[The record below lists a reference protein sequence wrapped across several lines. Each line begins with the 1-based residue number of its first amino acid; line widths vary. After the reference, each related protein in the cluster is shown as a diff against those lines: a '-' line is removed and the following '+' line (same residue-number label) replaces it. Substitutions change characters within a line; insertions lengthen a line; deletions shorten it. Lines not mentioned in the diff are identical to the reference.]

1 MGTRK
6 DQRTDAV
13 FPVRIWGMDSDGN
26 LFQQD
31 AQTVNI
37 TPSGARIQ
45 GVECKLYRGAVIGV
59 QCGHLSAR
67 FRVVWVG
74 EKKEAGQIG
83 IELLELGKYIWA
95 TPLTRTLR

>member
-1 MGTRK
+1 MEARK
-6 DQRTDAV
+6 DQRTSV
-13 FPVRIWGMDSDGN
+13 VLPVRIWGMDFDGN

-31 AQTVNI
+31 AETVNI

-45 GVECKLYRGAVIGV
+45 GITYKLHRGAIVGV
-59 QCGHLSAR
+59 QCGHMSAR

-74 EKKEAGQIG
+74 EKNDAGQIG
-83 IELLELGKYIWA
+83 IELLERGKYIWG